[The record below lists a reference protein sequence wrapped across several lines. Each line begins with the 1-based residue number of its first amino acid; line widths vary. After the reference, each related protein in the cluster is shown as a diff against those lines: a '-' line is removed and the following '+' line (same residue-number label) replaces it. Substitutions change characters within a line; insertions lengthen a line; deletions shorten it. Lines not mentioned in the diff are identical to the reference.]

1 MPETKTEVREVLP
14 AIEIAV
20 GDERLLFVQRIVSL
34 ALSKRHMAVEL
45 HKDTF
50 GKEGLHFANFL
61 LPGSSEDSRSGGQLI
76 VRPDEARVCV
86 EMRSAKWHSDRPTR
100 NEYIEFSREVFGS
113 LLRFYNQEFGTYH
126 RMRVVRQRSGYQL
139 PPQAMRLFERF
150 SVLANTRSLHP
161 LDWERFYLFV
171 RNSRREAPEGIIRL
185 LLIKGGFSLEKA
197 QMLSELY
204 HHLWSFKKLRS

>member
-1 MPETKTEVREVLP
+1 
-14 AIEIAV
+14 
-20 GDERLLFVQRIVSL
+20 
-34 ALSKRHMAVEL
+34 
-45 HKDTF
+45 
-50 GKEGLHFANFL
+50 
-61 LPGSSEDSRSGGQLI
+61 
-76 VRPDEARVCV
+76 
-86 EMRSAKWHSDRPTR
+86 
-100 NEYIEFSREVFGS
+100 
-113 LLRFYNQEFGTYH
+113 
-126 RMRVVRQRSGYQL
+126 
-139 PPQAMRLFERF
+139 MRLFERF